1 MFSVLGLSLLCFLLL
16 AMFYGLRR
24 ANELFAL
31 AVHGGKLTVKRGRL
45 PPALFS
51 DLQDIAARERL
62 DGAEIR
68 VVSESGVPRLL
79 ASAATPAFEQ
89 AARNVLGRFSVAQI
103 RAGQRR
109 TSGRGKRPC

>member
-1 MFSVLGLSLLCFLLL
+1 MSGFLGLGLLCLALL
-16 AMFYGLRR
+16 AIFYGLRR

-31 AVHGGKLTVKRGRL
+31 SACEGRLTVVRGRL

-62 DGAEIR
+62 GAVEIR

-79 ASAATPAFEQ
+79 SSGGPPAFEQ
-89 AARNVLGRFSVAQI
+89 AARNVLGRFSVAQL
-103 RAGQRR
+103 RAGRR
-109 TSGRGKRPC
+109 RASR

>member
-1 MFSVLGLSLLCFLLL
+1 MFSFFWLGLLCLALL

-31 AVHGGKLTVKRGRL
+31 SAREGKLTVTRGRL

-51 DLQDIAARERL
+51 DLEDVVLRERI
-62 DGAEIR
+62 DNVEIR

-79 ASAATPAFEQ
+79 TSGAQPAFEQ
-89 AARNVLGRFSVAQI
+89 AARNVLGRFNVSQI
-103 RAGQRR
+103 RTGRR
-109 TSGRGKRPC
+109 RASR